1 MILRRRI
8 DGRAVVAVGLLVGA
22 AVIVAVVAI
31 ALTPSRPAT
40 RYEVFG
46 WSVAVPDDLGLEM
59 IGRDAAVVWAEG
71 PGVLFDRS
79 DPPRA
84 LSIRVQPYEARGSD
98 ADTVLAAL
106 ADLLERADADSTEPV
121 ARVYPAGTGASV
133 HAKDAEREVD
143 VVYLYREGQ
152 LVTFVGTRLS
162 IADLESIA
170 TTFRFRVPPG
180 NPSRP
185 PSLPAPQ
192 SPTG

>member
-1 MILRRRI
+1 MSRRI
-8 DGRAVVAVGLLVGA
+8 DRRAVVAVGLLVGA
-22 AVIVAVVAI
+22 AVIVAVVVI

-46 WSVAVPDDLGLEM
+46 WSVAVPDDLGLET
-59 IGRDAAVVWAEG
+59 IGRDAAVIWAEG
-71 PGVLFDRS
+71 PGILLDRS

-106 ADLLERADADSTEPV
+106 ADLLERADADGTKPV
-121 ARVYPAGTGASV
+121 TRVYPAGAGASV

-143 VVYLYREGQ
+143 VVYLYHEGQ

-162 IADLESIA
+162 IAEIESIA

-180 NPSRP
+180 DPSRP
-185 PSLPAPQ
+185 ASLPALQ
-192 SPTG
+192 SSAD